1 MANARTG
8 NVIFV
13 DTTGY
18 TLDQTVI
25 ISNVKYIGAATGT
38 ATITAG
44 TSGSGQ
50 VIWKEAGTANLSA
63 EEICAKVDGFHVAV
77 ANSAQVIIY
86 LEE

>member
-13 DTTGY
+13 DTTGF
-18 TLDQTVI
+18 TLEQTLVI
-25 ISNVKYIGAATGT
+25 GSVKYLGAATGT

-44 TSGSGQ
+44 ISGSGQ
-50 VIWKEAGTANLSA
+50 VIWKESGTANLSA
-63 EEICAKVDGFHVAV
+63 EEICAKVDGIHVAV
-77 ANSAQVIIY
+77 TNSAQVLIY

>member
-25 ISNVKYIGAATGT
+25 ISNVKYIGNTSGT

-50 VIWKEAGTANLSA
+50 VIWKESGASNLRA
-63 EEICAKVDGFHVAV
+63 DEICAKVDGFHVAV
-77 ANSAQVIIY
+77 ANSAQVLIY